1 MRADFLMAS
10 EQTPLGST
18 KRTKLHRVPY
28 KEITDRQVLHQIL
41 DHALVGH
48 VGFVQDGQPFVIPV
62 AIARDGDAL
71 LLHGSKASR
80 LFKTLASGVPCAVSV
95 TILDA
100 LVLARSAFESSMNYR
115 SALILGAARELDGDE
130 KIRAFNALTDHLL
143 PGRRESL
150 RPLNDD
156 EIKQTTMLILPLDE
170 ASVKI
175 SSKFPKDDE
184 EDLAWPVWAGNIPIE
199 HRYGTPIPDPRMT
212 TAHPLPEYLKSWPEG
227 RT

>member
-1 MRADFLMAS
+1 MRVDLLMTES
-10 EQTPLGST
+10 DVPLGDT
-18 KRTKLHRVPY
+18 KRTTLHRVPH
-28 KEITDRQVLHQIL
+28 KEVKDRAVLHHIL
-41 DHALVGH
+41 DAALVGH

-62 AIARDGDAL
+62 AIARDGDNL

-80 LFKTLASGVPCAVSV
+80 LFKTLASGAPCAVSV
-95 TILDA
+95 THIDA

-115 SALILGAARELDGDE
+115 SAMILGVARELEGSE
-130 KIRAFNALTDHLL
+130 KIRAFDVLTDHLL
-143 PGRRESL
+143 PQRRPSL

-156 EIKQTTMLILPLDE
+156 EIKQTMMLSLPMNE

-175 SSKFPKDDE
+175 SSKFPADDE

-199 HRYGTPIPDPRMT
+199 HRYGVPIPDPRMT
-212 TAHPLPEYLKSWPEG
+212 VDHPLPGYLKEWPEG